1 MALGTALASA
11 AQGVA
16 TQPNLVFIWA
26 DNLAYGDLSCYG
38 NRKVRTESIDRLAA
52 QGARFTQFY
61 VAHVVCSPS
70 RAAMLTGRQPFRSGI
85 VDVLRPDSPIGMPA
99 SEITLAQALKA
110 RGYATQAVGKWHSG
124 DRREFLPCQHGFDH
138 YFGMPCSMD
147 MLPSMLCRDNDLI
160 ENLTGDKVDTI
171 TVRYADEAIQFLET
185 TRGRPFFLYLA
196 HTIPHEPVN
205 LPERLKTP
213 GRSIY
218 YDAIEHM
225 DRETGA

>member
-1 MALGTALASA
+1 MEIAKYA
-11 AQGVA
+11 
-16 TQPNLVFIWA
+16 
-26 DNLAYGDLSCYG
+26 
-38 NRKVRTESIDRLAA
+38 RKVSIGWLPRERASRNSTSRTSFAVRLA
-52 QGARFTQFY
+52 RL
-61 VAHVVCSPS
+61 CS
-70 RAAMLTGRQPFRSGI
+70 TGRQPFRSGI

-110 RGYATQAVGKWHSG
+110 RGYATQAVGKWHLG

-160 ENLTGDKVDTI
+160 DNLTGDKVDTI

-196 HTIPHEPVN
+196 HTIPHQPVN

-225 DRETGA
+225 DRETGRVIETIDRLGLRENTRDCLHQR